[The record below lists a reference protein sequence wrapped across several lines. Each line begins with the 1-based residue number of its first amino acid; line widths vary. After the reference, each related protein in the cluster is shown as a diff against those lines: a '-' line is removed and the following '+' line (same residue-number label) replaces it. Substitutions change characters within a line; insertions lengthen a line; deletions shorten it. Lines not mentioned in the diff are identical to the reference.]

1 MLSEISAT
9 CDRILVI
16 SNGKIVADAKTDE
29 LSSSTAG
36 EEKLAL
42 VVEGAASDIISA
54 IKNIPAVIRVNK
66 ISEKNGN
73 SAKYMVE
80 YEKITTYAVM
90 YLTQWQESAVRF
102 LICSRATKHLRKCSL
117 SLLLTAIM
125 TQSEVKIMVAI
136 LKRELSSYFNS
147 AVAYVVMAVYFLFSG
162 LFFSM
167 ICIEND
173 TSSLSYVFGN
183 MFIIILF
190 IIPIITM
197 KSFSEE
203 KRQRTDQALLT
214 SPTSLFEIVM
224 GKFLGALILF
234 AICSLIFVVYAL
246 VISFFTSPD
255 WAVVLCTVLGLLL
268 LGSALIAIDIFI
280 SVLTESMIIS
290 AVAGM
295 GVGLLIYMLSNLSS
309 NITVDWIATI
319 VKKIDFL
326 TYYTN
331 FTYGM
336 LNLTDIIFFLSV
348 TGLFLFF
355 TARVLE
361 KDAGAKEVKS
371 NERIEK
377 DTVAE
382 NTAEVKTKIDDDKAA
397 KTEKPKKD
405 KKKGGFK
412 NFLKSRK
419 ARHGSIAAA
428 IVAIVIA
435 LVIVLNIVVSLLVG
449 RFPNMVLDF
458 TKESSFALENDTI
471 DYVSHIDKDI
481 KITVLTTEEKFEG
494 SGAYYIQANKL
505 LEKWRAHQTAKS
517 NLITLTFQAIRL
529 FHRNIQTQIGAKLK
543 YDDRRVRRPV
553 QSAYN

>member
-1 MLSEISAT
+1 
-9 CDRILVI
+9 
-16 SNGKIVADAKTDE
+16 
-29 LSSSTAG
+29 
-36 EEKLAL
+36 
-42 VVEGAASDIISA
+42 
-54 IKNIPAVIRVNK
+54 
-66 ISEKNGN
+66 
-73 SAKYMVE
+73 
-80 YEKITTYAVM
+80 
-90 YLTQWQESAVRF
+90 
-102 LICSRATKHLRKCSL
+102 
-117 SLLLTAIM
+117 
-125 TQSEVKIMVAI
+125 MVAI

-319 VKKIDFL
+319 VK
-326 TYYTN
+326 
-331 FTYGM
+331 
-336 LNLTDIIFFLSV
+336 
-348 TGLFLFF
+348 
-355 TARVLE
+355 
-361 KDAGAKEVKS
+361 
-371 NERIEK
+371 
-377 DTVAE
+377 
-382 NTAEVKTKIDDDKAA
+382 
-397 KTEKPKKD
+397 
-405 KKKGGFK
+405 
-412 NFLKSRK
+412 
-419 ARHGSIAAA
+419 
-428 IVAIVIA
+428 
-435 LVIVLNIVVSLLVG
+435 
-449 RFPNMVLDF
+449 
-458 TKESSFALENDTI
+458 
-471 DYVSHIDKDI
+471 
-481 KITVLTTEEKFEG
+481 
-494 SGAYYIQANKL
+494 
-505 LEKWRAHQTAKS
+505 
-517 NLITLTFQAIRL
+517 
-529 FHRNIQTQIGAKLK
+529 
-543 YDDRRVRRPV
+543 
-553 QSAYN
+553 

>member
-1 MLSEISAT
+1 
-9 CDRILVI
+9 
-16 SNGKIVADAKTDE
+16 
-29 LSSSTAG
+29 
-36 EEKLAL
+36 
-42 VVEGAASDIISA
+42 
-54 IKNIPAVIRVNK
+54 
-66 ISEKNGN
+66 
-73 SAKYMVE
+73 
-80 YEKITTYAVM
+80 
-90 YLTQWQESAVRF
+90 
-102 LICSRATKHLRKCSL
+102 
-117 SLLLTAIM
+117 
-125 TQSEVKIMVAI
+125 MVAI

-295 GVGLLIYMLSNLSS
+295 GVGLLIYMLRNLSS

-361 KDAGAKEVKS
+361 K
-371 NERIEK
+371 
-377 DTVAE
+377 
-382 NTAEVKTKIDDDKAA
+382 
-397 KTEKPKKD
+397 
-405 KKKGGFK
+405 
-412 NFLKSRK
+412 
-419 ARHGSIAAA
+419 
-428 IVAIVIA
+428 
-435 LVIVLNIVVSLLVG
+435 
-449 RFPNMVLDF
+449 
-458 TKESSFALENDTI
+458 
-471 DYVSHIDKDI
+471 
-481 KITVLTTEEKFEG
+481 
-494 SGAYYIQANKL
+494 
-505 LEKWRAHQTAKS
+505 
-517 NLITLTFQAIRL
+517 
-529 FHRNIQTQIGAKLK
+529 
-543 YDDRRVRRPV
+543 RRW
-553 QSAYN
+553 S

>member
-1 MLSEISAT
+1 
-9 CDRILVI
+9 
-16 SNGKIVADAKTDE
+16 
-29 LSSSTAG
+29 
-36 EEKLAL
+36 
-42 VVEGAASDIISA
+42 
-54 IKNIPAVIRVNK
+54 
-66 ISEKNGN
+66 
-73 SAKYMVE
+73 
-80 YEKITTYAVM
+80 
-90 YLTQWQESAVRF
+90 
-102 LICSRATKHLRKCSL
+102 
-117 SLLLTAIM
+117 
-125 TQSEVKIMVAI
+125 MVAI

-214 SPTSLFEIVM
+214 SPTSLFEMVM

-361 KDAGAKEVKS
+361 K
-371 NERIEK
+371 
-377 DTVAE
+377 
-382 NTAEVKTKIDDDKAA
+382 
-397 KTEKPKKD
+397 
-405 KKKGGFK
+405 
-412 NFLKSRK
+412 
-419 ARHGSIAAA
+419 
-428 IVAIVIA
+428 
-435 LVIVLNIVVSLLVG
+435 
-449 RFPNMVLDF
+449 
-458 TKESSFALENDTI
+458 
-471 DYVSHIDKDI
+471 
-481 KITVLTTEEKFEG
+481 
-494 SGAYYIQANKL
+494 
-505 LEKWRAHQTAKS
+505 
-517 NLITLTFQAIRL
+517 
-529 FHRNIQTQIGAKLK
+529 
-543 YDDRRVRRPV
+543 RRW
-553 QSAYN
+553 S

>member
-1 MLSEISAT
+1 
-9 CDRILVI
+9 
-16 SNGKIVADAKTDE
+16 
-29 LSSSTAG
+29 
-36 EEKLAL
+36 
-42 VVEGAASDIISA
+42 
-54 IKNIPAVIRVNK
+54 
-66 ISEKNGN
+66 
-73 SAKYMVE
+73 
-80 YEKITTYAVM
+80 
-90 YLTQWQESAVRF
+90 
-102 LICSRATKHLRKCSL
+102 
-117 SLLLTAIM
+117 
-125 TQSEVKIMVAI
+125 MVAI

-162 LFFSM
+162 IFFSM

-361 KDAGAKEVKS
+361 K
-371 NERIEK
+371 
-377 DTVAE
+377 
-382 NTAEVKTKIDDDKAA
+382 
-397 KTEKPKKD
+397 
-405 KKKGGFK
+405 
-412 NFLKSRK
+412 
-419 ARHGSIAAA
+419 
-428 IVAIVIA
+428 
-435 LVIVLNIVVSLLVG
+435 
-449 RFPNMVLDF
+449 
-458 TKESSFALENDTI
+458 
-471 DYVSHIDKDI
+471 
-481 KITVLTTEEKFEG
+481 
-494 SGAYYIQANKL
+494 
-505 LEKWRAHQTAKS
+505 
-517 NLITLTFQAIRL
+517 
-529 FHRNIQTQIGAKLK
+529 
-543 YDDRRVRRPV
+543 RRW
-553 QSAYN
+553 S

>member
-1 MLSEISAT
+1 
-9 CDRILVI
+9 
-16 SNGKIVADAKTDE
+16 
-29 LSSSTAG
+29 
-36 EEKLAL
+36 
-42 VVEGAASDIISA
+42 
-54 IKNIPAVIRVNK
+54 
-66 ISEKNGN
+66 
-73 SAKYMVE
+73 
-80 YEKITTYAVM
+80 
-90 YLTQWQESAVRF
+90 
-102 LICSRATKHLRKCSL
+102 
-117 SLLLTAIM
+117 
-125 TQSEVKIMVAI
+125 MVAI

-361 KDAGAKEVKS
+361 KRREVKS

-377 DTVAE
+377 RHC
-382 NTAEVKTKIDDDKAA
+382 
-397 KTEKPKKD
+397 
-405 KKKGGFK
+405 G
-412 NFLKSRK
+412 RK
-419 ARHGSIAAA
+419 HCRS
-428 IVAIVIA
+428 
-435 LVIVLNIVVSLLVG
+435 
-449 RFPNMVLDF
+449 
-458 TKESSFALENDTI
+458 
-471 DYVSHIDKDI
+471 
-481 KITVLTTEEKFEG
+481 
-494 SGAYYIQANKL
+494 
-505 LEKWRAHQTAKS
+505 
-517 NLITLTFQAIRL
+517 
-529 FHRNIQTQIGAKLK
+529 
-543 YDDRRVRRPV
+543 
-553 QSAYN
+553 

>member
-1 MLSEISAT
+1 
-9 CDRILVI
+9 
-16 SNGKIVADAKTDE
+16 
-29 LSSSTAG
+29 
-36 EEKLAL
+36 
-42 VVEGAASDIISA
+42 
-54 IKNIPAVIRVNK
+54 
-66 ISEKNGN
+66 
-73 SAKYMVE
+73 
-80 YEKITTYAVM
+80 
-90 YLTQWQESAVRF
+90 
-102 LICSRATKHLRKCSL
+102 
-117 SLLLTAIM
+117 
-125 TQSEVKIMVAI
+125 MVAI

-190 IIPIITM
+190 VIPIITM

-361 KDAGAKEVKS
+361 K
-371 NERIEK
+371 
-377 DTVAE
+377 
-382 NTAEVKTKIDDDKAA
+382 
-397 KTEKPKKD
+397 
-405 KKKGGFK
+405 
-412 NFLKSRK
+412 
-419 ARHGSIAAA
+419 
-428 IVAIVIA
+428 
-435 LVIVLNIVVSLLVG
+435 
-449 RFPNMVLDF
+449 
-458 TKESSFALENDTI
+458 
-471 DYVSHIDKDI
+471 
-481 KITVLTTEEKFEG
+481 
-494 SGAYYIQANKL
+494 
-505 LEKWRAHQTAKS
+505 
-517 NLITLTFQAIRL
+517 
-529 FHRNIQTQIGAKLK
+529 
-543 YDDRRVRRPV
+543 RRW
-553 QSAYN
+553 S

>member
-1 MLSEISAT
+1 
-9 CDRILVI
+9 
-16 SNGKIVADAKTDE
+16 
-29 LSSSTAG
+29 
-36 EEKLAL
+36 
-42 VVEGAASDIISA
+42 
-54 IKNIPAVIRVNK
+54 
-66 ISEKNGN
+66 
-73 SAKYMVE
+73 
-80 YEKITTYAVM
+80 
-90 YLTQWQESAVRF
+90 
-102 LICSRATKHLRKCSL
+102 
-117 SLLLTAIM
+117 
-125 TQSEVKIMVAI
+125 MVAI

-361 KDAGAKEVKS
+361 KRHCG
-371 NERIEK
+371 
-377 DTVAE
+377 
-382 NTAEVKTKIDDDKAA
+382 
-397 KTEKPKKD
+397 
-405 KKKGGFK
+405 
-412 NFLKSRK
+412 RK
-419 ARHGSIAAA
+419 HCRS
-428 IVAIVIA
+428 
-435 LVIVLNIVVSLLVG
+435 
-449 RFPNMVLDF
+449 
-458 TKESSFALENDTI
+458 
-471 DYVSHIDKDI
+471 
-481 KITVLTTEEKFEG
+481 
-494 SGAYYIQANKL
+494 
-505 LEKWRAHQTAKS
+505 
-517 NLITLTFQAIRL
+517 
-529 FHRNIQTQIGAKLK
+529 
-543 YDDRRVRRPV
+543 
-553 QSAYN
+553 

>member
-1 MLSEISAT
+1 
-9 CDRILVI
+9 
-16 SNGKIVADAKTDE
+16 
-29 LSSSTAG
+29 
-36 EEKLAL
+36 
-42 VVEGAASDIISA
+42 
-54 IKNIPAVIRVNK
+54 
-66 ISEKNGN
+66 
-73 SAKYMVE
+73 
-80 YEKITTYAVM
+80 
-90 YLTQWQESAVRF
+90 
-102 LICSRATKHLRKCSL
+102 
-117 SLLLTAIM
+117 
-125 TQSEVKIMVAI
+125 MVAI

-167 ICIEND
+167 ICFEDD

-361 KDAGAKEVKS
+361 K
-371 NERIEK
+371 
-377 DTVAE
+377 
-382 NTAEVKTKIDDDKAA
+382 
-397 KTEKPKKD
+397 
-405 KKKGGFK
+405 
-412 NFLKSRK
+412 
-419 ARHGSIAAA
+419 
-428 IVAIVIA
+428 
-435 LVIVLNIVVSLLVG
+435 
-449 RFPNMVLDF
+449 
-458 TKESSFALENDTI
+458 
-471 DYVSHIDKDI
+471 
-481 KITVLTTEEKFEG
+481 
-494 SGAYYIQANKL
+494 
-505 LEKWRAHQTAKS
+505 
-517 NLITLTFQAIRL
+517 
-529 FHRNIQTQIGAKLK
+529 
-543 YDDRRVRRPV
+543 RRW
-553 QSAYN
+553 S

>member
-1 MLSEISAT
+1 
-9 CDRILVI
+9 
-16 SNGKIVADAKTDE
+16 
-29 LSSSTAG
+29 
-36 EEKLAL
+36 
-42 VVEGAASDIISA
+42 
-54 IKNIPAVIRVNK
+54 
-66 ISEKNGN
+66 
-73 SAKYMVE
+73 
-80 YEKITTYAVM
+80 
-90 YLTQWQESAVRF
+90 
-102 LICSRATKHLRKCSL
+102 
-117 SLLLTAIM
+117 
-125 TQSEVKIMVAI
+125 MVAI

-246 VISFFTSPD
+246 VISFLTSPD

-361 KDAGAKEVKS
+361 K
-371 NERIEK
+371 
-377 DTVAE
+377 
-382 NTAEVKTKIDDDKAA
+382 
-397 KTEKPKKD
+397 
-405 KKKGGFK
+405 
-412 NFLKSRK
+412 
-419 ARHGSIAAA
+419 
-428 IVAIVIA
+428 
-435 LVIVLNIVVSLLVG
+435 
-449 RFPNMVLDF
+449 
-458 TKESSFALENDTI
+458 
-471 DYVSHIDKDI
+471 
-481 KITVLTTEEKFEG
+481 
-494 SGAYYIQANKL
+494 
-505 LEKWRAHQTAKS
+505 
-517 NLITLTFQAIRL
+517 
-529 FHRNIQTQIGAKLK
+529 
-543 YDDRRVRRPV
+543 RRW
-553 QSAYN
+553 S

>member
-1 MLSEISAT
+1 
-9 CDRILVI
+9 
-16 SNGKIVADAKTDE
+16 
-29 LSSSTAG
+29 
-36 EEKLAL
+36 
-42 VVEGAASDIISA
+42 
-54 IKNIPAVIRVNK
+54 
-66 ISEKNGN
+66 
-73 SAKYMVE
+73 
-80 YEKITTYAVM
+80 
-90 YLTQWQESAVRF
+90 
-102 LICSRATKHLRKCSL
+102 
-117 SLLLTAIM
+117 
-125 TQSEVKIMVAI
+125 MVAI

-295 GVGLLIYMLSNLSS
+295 GVGLLNYMLSNLSS

-361 KDAGAKEVKS
+361 K
-371 NERIEK
+371 
-377 DTVAE
+377 
-382 NTAEVKTKIDDDKAA
+382 
-397 KTEKPKKD
+397 
-405 KKKGGFK
+405 
-412 NFLKSRK
+412 
-419 ARHGSIAAA
+419 
-428 IVAIVIA
+428 
-435 LVIVLNIVVSLLVG
+435 
-449 RFPNMVLDF
+449 
-458 TKESSFALENDTI
+458 
-471 DYVSHIDKDI
+471 
-481 KITVLTTEEKFEG
+481 
-494 SGAYYIQANKL
+494 
-505 LEKWRAHQTAKS
+505 
-517 NLITLTFQAIRL
+517 
-529 FHRNIQTQIGAKLK
+529 
-543 YDDRRVRRPV
+543 RRW
-553 QSAYN
+553 S

>member
-1 MLSEISAT
+1 
-9 CDRILVI
+9 
-16 SNGKIVADAKTDE
+16 
-29 LSSSTAG
+29 
-36 EEKLAL
+36 
-42 VVEGAASDIISA
+42 
-54 IKNIPAVIRVNK
+54 
-66 ISEKNGN
+66 
-73 SAKYMVE
+73 
-80 YEKITTYAVM
+80 
-90 YLTQWQESAVRF
+90 
-102 LICSRATKHLRKCSL
+102 
-117 SLLLTAIM
+117 
-125 TQSEVKIMVAI
+125 MVAI

-234 AICSLIFVVYAL
+234 AICSLIFVVYEL

-361 KDAGAKEVKS
+361 K
-371 NERIEK
+371 
-377 DTVAE
+377 
-382 NTAEVKTKIDDDKAA
+382 
-397 KTEKPKKD
+397 
-405 KKKGGFK
+405 
-412 NFLKSRK
+412 
-419 ARHGSIAAA
+419 
-428 IVAIVIA
+428 
-435 LVIVLNIVVSLLVG
+435 
-449 RFPNMVLDF
+449 
-458 TKESSFALENDTI
+458 
-471 DYVSHIDKDI
+471 
-481 KITVLTTEEKFEG
+481 
-494 SGAYYIQANKL
+494 
-505 LEKWRAHQTAKS
+505 
-517 NLITLTFQAIRL
+517 
-529 FHRNIQTQIGAKLK
+529 
-543 YDDRRVRRPV
+543 RRW
-553 QSAYN
+553 S

>member
-1 MLSEISAT
+1 
-9 CDRILVI
+9 
-16 SNGKIVADAKTDE
+16 
-29 LSSSTAG
+29 
-36 EEKLAL
+36 
-42 VVEGAASDIISA
+42 
-54 IKNIPAVIRVNK
+54 
-66 ISEKNGN
+66 
-73 SAKYMVE
+73 
-80 YEKITTYAVM
+80 
-90 YLTQWQESAVRF
+90 
-102 LICSRATKHLRKCSL
+102 
-117 SLLLTAIM
+117 
-125 TQSEVKIMVAI
+125 MVAI

-234 AICSLIFVVYAL
+234 AICSFIFVVYAL

-268 LGSALIAIDIFI
+268 LGSALISIDIFI

-361 KDAGAKEVKS
+361 K
-371 NERIEK
+371 
-377 DTVAE
+377 
-382 NTAEVKTKIDDDKAA
+382 
-397 KTEKPKKD
+397 
-405 KKKGGFK
+405 
-412 NFLKSRK
+412 
-419 ARHGSIAAA
+419 
-428 IVAIVIA
+428 
-435 LVIVLNIVVSLLVG
+435 
-449 RFPNMVLDF
+449 
-458 TKESSFALENDTI
+458 
-471 DYVSHIDKDI
+471 
-481 KITVLTTEEKFEG
+481 
-494 SGAYYIQANKL
+494 
-505 LEKWRAHQTAKS
+505 
-517 NLITLTFQAIRL
+517 
-529 FHRNIQTQIGAKLK
+529 
-543 YDDRRVRRPV
+543 RRW
-553 QSAYN
+553 S

>member
-1 MLSEISAT
+1 
-9 CDRILVI
+9 
-16 SNGKIVADAKTDE
+16 
-29 LSSSTAG
+29 
-36 EEKLAL
+36 
-42 VVEGAASDIISA
+42 
-54 IKNIPAVIRVNK
+54 
-66 ISEKNGN
+66 
-73 SAKYMVE
+73 
-80 YEKITTYAVM
+80 
-90 YLTQWQESAVRF
+90 
-102 LICSRATKHLRKCSL
+102 
-117 SLLLTAIM
+117 
-125 TQSEVKIMVAI
+125 MVAI

-361 KDAGAKEVKS
+361 KRRWSSGGKE
-371 NERIEK
+371 
-377 DTVAE
+377 
-382 NTAEVKTKIDDDKAA
+382 
-397 KTEKPKKD
+397 
-405 KKKGGFK
+405 
-412 NFLKSRK
+412 
-419 ARHGSIAAA
+419 
-428 IVAIVIA
+428 
-435 LVIVLNIVVSLLVG
+435 
-449 RFPNMVLDF
+449 
-458 TKESSFALENDTI
+458 
-471 DYVSHIDKDI
+471 
-481 KITVLTTEEKFEG
+481 
-494 SGAYYIQANKL
+494 Q
-505 LEKWRAHQTAKS
+505 
-517 NLITLTFQAIRL
+517 
-529 FHRNIQTQIGAKLK
+529 
-543 YDDRRVRRPV
+543 
-553 QSAYN
+553 

>member
-1 MLSEISAT
+1 
-9 CDRILVI
+9 
-16 SNGKIVADAKTDE
+16 
-29 LSSSTAG
+29 
-36 EEKLAL
+36 
-42 VVEGAASDIISA
+42 
-54 IKNIPAVIRVNK
+54 
-66 ISEKNGN
+66 
-73 SAKYMVE
+73 
-80 YEKITTYAVM
+80 
-90 YLTQWQESAVRF
+90 
-102 LICSRATKHLRKCSL
+102 
-117 SLLLTAIM
+117 
-125 TQSEVKIMVAI
+125 MVAI

-203 KRQRTDQALLT
+203 KRQRTYQALLT

-361 KDAGAKEVKS
+361 K
-371 NERIEK
+371 
-377 DTVAE
+377 
-382 NTAEVKTKIDDDKAA
+382 
-397 KTEKPKKD
+397 
-405 KKKGGFK
+405 
-412 NFLKSRK
+412 
-419 ARHGSIAAA
+419 
-428 IVAIVIA
+428 
-435 LVIVLNIVVSLLVG
+435 
-449 RFPNMVLDF
+449 
-458 TKESSFALENDTI
+458 
-471 DYVSHIDKDI
+471 
-481 KITVLTTEEKFEG
+481 
-494 SGAYYIQANKL
+494 
-505 LEKWRAHQTAKS
+505 
-517 NLITLTFQAIRL
+517 
-529 FHRNIQTQIGAKLK
+529 
-543 YDDRRVRRPV
+543 RRW
-553 QSAYN
+553 S

>member
-1 MLSEISAT
+1 
-9 CDRILVI
+9 
-16 SNGKIVADAKTDE
+16 
-29 LSSSTAG
+29 
-36 EEKLAL
+36 
-42 VVEGAASDIISA
+42 
-54 IKNIPAVIRVNK
+54 
-66 ISEKNGN
+66 
-73 SAKYMVE
+73 
-80 YEKITTYAVM
+80 
-90 YLTQWQESAVRF
+90 
-102 LICSRATKHLRKCSL
+102 
-117 SLLLTAIM
+117 
-125 TQSEVKIMVAI
+125 MVAI

-190 IIPIITM
+190 IIHIITM

-361 KDAGAKEVKS
+361 K
-371 NERIEK
+371 
-377 DTVAE
+377 
-382 NTAEVKTKIDDDKAA
+382 
-397 KTEKPKKD
+397 
-405 KKKGGFK
+405 
-412 NFLKSRK
+412 
-419 ARHGSIAAA
+419 
-428 IVAIVIA
+428 
-435 LVIVLNIVVSLLVG
+435 
-449 RFPNMVLDF
+449 
-458 TKESSFALENDTI
+458 
-471 DYVSHIDKDI
+471 
-481 KITVLTTEEKFEG
+481 
-494 SGAYYIQANKL
+494 
-505 LEKWRAHQTAKS
+505 
-517 NLITLTFQAIRL
+517 
-529 FHRNIQTQIGAKLK
+529 
-543 YDDRRVRRPV
+543 RRW
-553 QSAYN
+553 S

>member
-1 MLSEISAT
+1 
-9 CDRILVI
+9 
-16 SNGKIVADAKTDE
+16 
-29 LSSSTAG
+29 
-36 EEKLAL
+36 
-42 VVEGAASDIISA
+42 
-54 IKNIPAVIRVNK
+54 
-66 ISEKNGN
+66 
-73 SAKYMVE
+73 
-80 YEKITTYAVM
+80 
-90 YLTQWQESAVRF
+90 
-102 LICSRATKHLRKCSL
+102 
-117 SLLLTAIM
+117 
-125 TQSEVKIMVAI
+125 MVAI

-147 AVAYVVMAVYFLFSG
+147 AVAYVVMAVYYLFSG

-361 KDAGAKEVKS
+361 K
-371 NERIEK
+371 
-377 DTVAE
+377 
-382 NTAEVKTKIDDDKAA
+382 
-397 KTEKPKKD
+397 
-405 KKKGGFK
+405 
-412 NFLKSRK
+412 
-419 ARHGSIAAA
+419 
-428 IVAIVIA
+428 
-435 LVIVLNIVVSLLVG
+435 
-449 RFPNMVLDF
+449 
-458 TKESSFALENDTI
+458 
-471 DYVSHIDKDI
+471 
-481 KITVLTTEEKFEG
+481 
-494 SGAYYIQANKL
+494 
-505 LEKWRAHQTAKS
+505 
-517 NLITLTFQAIRL
+517 
-529 FHRNIQTQIGAKLK
+529 
-543 YDDRRVRRPV
+543 RRW
-553 QSAYN
+553 S

>member
-1 MLSEISAT
+1 
-9 CDRILVI
+9 
-16 SNGKIVADAKTDE
+16 
-29 LSSSTAG
+29 
-36 EEKLAL
+36 
-42 VVEGAASDIISA
+42 
-54 IKNIPAVIRVNK
+54 
-66 ISEKNGN
+66 
-73 SAKYMVE
+73 
-80 YEKITTYAVM
+80 
-90 YLTQWQESAVRF
+90 
-102 LICSRATKHLRKCSL
+102 
-117 SLLLTAIM
+117 
-125 TQSEVKIMVAI
+125 MVAI

-173 TSSLSYVFGN
+173 TSSLSYVFGK

-361 KDAGAKEVKS
+361 K
-371 NERIEK
+371 
-377 DTVAE
+377 
-382 NTAEVKTKIDDDKAA
+382 
-397 KTEKPKKD
+397 
-405 KKKGGFK
+405 
-412 NFLKSRK
+412 
-419 ARHGSIAAA
+419 
-428 IVAIVIA
+428 
-435 LVIVLNIVVSLLVG
+435 
-449 RFPNMVLDF
+449 
-458 TKESSFALENDTI
+458 
-471 DYVSHIDKDI
+471 
-481 KITVLTTEEKFEG
+481 
-494 SGAYYIQANKL
+494 
-505 LEKWRAHQTAKS
+505 
-517 NLITLTFQAIRL
+517 
-529 FHRNIQTQIGAKLK
+529 
-543 YDDRRVRRPV
+543 RRW
-553 QSAYN
+553 S

>member
-1 MLSEISAT
+1 
-9 CDRILVI
+9 
-16 SNGKIVADAKTDE
+16 
-29 LSSSTAG
+29 
-36 EEKLAL
+36 
-42 VVEGAASDIISA
+42 
-54 IKNIPAVIRVNK
+54 
-66 ISEKNGN
+66 
-73 SAKYMVE
+73 
-80 YEKITTYAVM
+80 
-90 YLTQWQESAVRF
+90 
-102 LICSRATKHLRKCSL
+102 
-117 SLLLTAIM
+117 
-125 TQSEVKIMVAI
+125 MVAI

-309 NITVDWIATI
+309 NITVVWIATI

-361 KDAGAKEVKS
+361 K
-371 NERIEK
+371 
-377 DTVAE
+377 
-382 NTAEVKTKIDDDKAA
+382 
-397 KTEKPKKD
+397 
-405 KKKGGFK
+405 
-412 NFLKSRK
+412 
-419 ARHGSIAAA
+419 
-428 IVAIVIA
+428 
-435 LVIVLNIVVSLLVG
+435 
-449 RFPNMVLDF
+449 
-458 TKESSFALENDTI
+458 
-471 DYVSHIDKDI
+471 
-481 KITVLTTEEKFEG
+481 
-494 SGAYYIQANKL
+494 
-505 LEKWRAHQTAKS
+505 
-517 NLITLTFQAIRL
+517 
-529 FHRNIQTQIGAKLK
+529 
-543 YDDRRVRRPV
+543 RRW
-553 QSAYN
+553 S

>member
-1 MLSEISAT
+1 
-9 CDRILVI
+9 
-16 SNGKIVADAKTDE
+16 
-29 LSSSTAG
+29 
-36 EEKLAL
+36 
-42 VVEGAASDIISA
+42 
-54 IKNIPAVIRVNK
+54 
-66 ISEKNGN
+66 
-73 SAKYMVE
+73 
-80 YEKITTYAVM
+80 
-90 YLTQWQESAVRF
+90 
-102 LICSRATKHLRKCSL
+102 
-117 SLLLTAIM
+117 
-125 TQSEVKIMVAI
+125 
-136 LKRELSSYFNS
+136 
-147 AVAYVVMAVYFLFSG
+147 
-162 LFFSM
+162 M

-361 KDAGAKEVKS
+361 K
-371 NERIEK
+371 
-377 DTVAE
+377 
-382 NTAEVKTKIDDDKAA
+382 
-397 KTEKPKKD
+397 
-405 KKKGGFK
+405 
-412 NFLKSRK
+412 
-419 ARHGSIAAA
+419 
-428 IVAIVIA
+428 
-435 LVIVLNIVVSLLVG
+435 
-449 RFPNMVLDF
+449 
-458 TKESSFALENDTI
+458 
-471 DYVSHIDKDI
+471 
-481 KITVLTTEEKFEG
+481 
-494 SGAYYIQANKL
+494 
-505 LEKWRAHQTAKS
+505 
-517 NLITLTFQAIRL
+517 
-529 FHRNIQTQIGAKLK
+529 
-543 YDDRRVRRPV
+543 RRW
-553 QSAYN
+553 S

>member
-1 MLSEISAT
+1 
-9 CDRILVI
+9 
-16 SNGKIVADAKTDE
+16 
-29 LSSSTAG
+29 
-36 EEKLAL
+36 
-42 VVEGAASDIISA
+42 
-54 IKNIPAVIRVNK
+54 
-66 ISEKNGN
+66 
-73 SAKYMVE
+73 
-80 YEKITTYAVM
+80 
-90 YLTQWQESAVRF
+90 
-102 LICSRATKHLRKCSL
+102 
-117 SLLLTAIM
+117 
-125 TQSEVKIMVAI
+125 MVAI

-214 SPTSLFEIVM
+214 SPTSLFVIVM

-361 KDAGAKEVKS
+361 K
-371 NERIEK
+371 
-377 DTVAE
+377 
-382 NTAEVKTKIDDDKAA
+382 
-397 KTEKPKKD
+397 
-405 KKKGGFK
+405 
-412 NFLKSRK
+412 
-419 ARHGSIAAA
+419 
-428 IVAIVIA
+428 
-435 LVIVLNIVVSLLVG
+435 
-449 RFPNMVLDF
+449 
-458 TKESSFALENDTI
+458 
-471 DYVSHIDKDI
+471 
-481 KITVLTTEEKFEG
+481 
-494 SGAYYIQANKL
+494 
-505 LEKWRAHQTAKS
+505 
-517 NLITLTFQAIRL
+517 
-529 FHRNIQTQIGAKLK
+529 
-543 YDDRRVRRPV
+543 RRW
-553 QSAYN
+553 S

>member
-1 MLSEISAT
+1 
-9 CDRILVI
+9 
-16 SNGKIVADAKTDE
+16 
-29 LSSSTAG
+29 
-36 EEKLAL
+36 
-42 VVEGAASDIISA
+42 
-54 IKNIPAVIRVNK
+54 
-66 ISEKNGN
+66 
-73 SAKYMVE
+73 
-80 YEKITTYAVM
+80 
-90 YLTQWQESAVRF
+90 
-102 LICSRATKHLRKCSL
+102 
-117 SLLLTAIM
+117 
-125 TQSEVKIMVAI
+125 MVAI

-268 LGSALIAIDIFI
+268 LGSALIAIDIFMM
-280 SVLTESMIIS
+280 LLESMIIS

-361 KDAGAKEVKS
+361 K
-371 NERIEK
+371 
-377 DTVAE
+377 
-382 NTAEVKTKIDDDKAA
+382 
-397 KTEKPKKD
+397 
-405 KKKGGFK
+405 
-412 NFLKSRK
+412 
-419 ARHGSIAAA
+419 
-428 IVAIVIA
+428 
-435 LVIVLNIVVSLLVG
+435 
-449 RFPNMVLDF
+449 
-458 TKESSFALENDTI
+458 
-471 DYVSHIDKDI
+471 
-481 KITVLTTEEKFEG
+481 
-494 SGAYYIQANKL
+494 
-505 LEKWRAHQTAKS
+505 
-517 NLITLTFQAIRL
+517 
-529 FHRNIQTQIGAKLK
+529 
-543 YDDRRVRRPV
+543 RRW
-553 QSAYN
+553 S